1 MVVNICI
8 GYGQGSLS
16 IHLREEI
23 SRDAQDNEVIST
35 ICMDFMKLLLLIWGL
50 FVWQKKNIQ
59 FLNYLL
65 LILIKKCFVNLYTL
79 LFNDLLIILSMKLP
93 LMKDFVITSWVICLI
108 FKKLESLDLQMKI
121 QNEGSL
127 FSNLSICSIQSR

>member
-1 MVVNICI
+1 MFKIVRDSRFFCSDYKVI
-8 GYGQGSLS
+8 G
-16 IHLREEI
+16 
-23 SRDAQDNEVIST
+23 A